1 MNEIVRLGAPRARSA
16 TNRFN
21 LRMLLIALSPTEATV
36 IASGRI
42 YDPRYRP
49 RPGSALDRAETEEE
63 IEEAVAPLHA
73 SRSLD
78 INARARDWRGIKDRP
93 GLLVA
98 NYNDMPVFIGI
109 AWCTLLSRSGYMGL
123 ARVRLKPWR
132 LFKNRVA
139 VSTILDELDNSRTS
153 ANITRI
159 LTDWET
165 RELPPGVNRSLRNG
179 LFHHAGNFD
188 EALAD
193 VSASAQPARARRV
206 VDRSELPA
214 LDASQ
219 SALRFFSRDWPQLT
233 PFDDPGP
240 LPSIAEEIDAAF
252 RMSEDDHIDDDASA
266 FLDWRQTPG
275 TLAGWFE
282 FREDA
287 RRLLV
292 KNINVSTEE
301 TKTGADLVYVRRD
314 PDAVVLVQ
322 YKLLEQGTGDP
333 YFRDSGGRLA
343 SQVARM
349 QRYANPTT
357 TRSADEPEYRLG
369 RDIGYVKFILPT
381 TARTTSALDLRP
393 EGRYHP
399 AGSVERLLRTPDKG
413 PKGGKVYYTRNWR
426 YINGEIFAQL
436 VRDRWI
442 GTCEDA
448 TDQLLKV
455 IGLIPSGRRT
465 CVAVDVPA

>member
-1 MNEIVRLGAPRARSA
+1 
-16 TNRFN
+16 
-21 LRMLLIALSPTEATV
+21 MLLVALSPTEATV

-42 YDPRYRP
+42 HDPRYRP
-49 RPGSALDRAETEEE
+49 RPGSAFDQAETEEE
-63 IEEAVAPLHA
+63 VEEALAPLRA

-78 INARARDWRGIKDRP
+78 INARARDWRGIKERP

-98 NYNDMPVFIGI
+98 NYNDVPVFIGV
-109 AWCTLLSRSGYMGL
+109 AWCTLRSRSGYIGL

-132 LFKNRVA
+132 LFKNQVA
-139 VSTILDELDNSRTS
+139 VSTILDDLDDGRTS

-159 LTDWET
+159 LKDWET
-165 RELPPGVNRSLRNG
+165 RELPPEVNRRLLDA
-179 LFHHAGNFD
+179 LFDYAGNFD

-193 VSASAQPARARRV
+193 VSASAQPARARHV

-219 SALRFFSRDWPQLT
+219 SALRFFSRDWPELT
-233 PFDDPGP
+233 PVDDPGP

-252 RMSEDDHIDDDASA
+252 RMSEDDHIADDASA

-275 TLAGWFE
+275 TIAGWFE
-282 FREDA
+282 FREGA

-301 TKTGADLVYVRRD
+301 ARTGADLVYVRRD

-322 YKLLEQGTGDP
+322 YKLLDQGTGDP
-333 YFRDSGGRLA
+333 YFRDSRGRLA

-349 QRYANPTT
+349 QKYANSPTT
-357 TRSADEPEYRLG
+357 QSTDEPDYRLG
-369 RDIGYVKFILPT
+369 RDVGYVKFILPT
-381 TARTTSALDLRP
+381 TSRTTSALDLRP

-399 AGSVERLLRTPDKG
+399 AGSVERLLREPDKG
-413 PKGGKVYYTRNWR
+413 PKGGKVFYTRNWR
-426 YINGEIFAQL
+426 YINGETFAQL

-448 TDQLLKV
+448 TNQLLKV
-455 IGLIPSGRRT
+455 IGLVPSGRHT
-465 CVAVDVPA
+465 YVAVDVPA

>member
-1 MNEIVRLGAPRARSA
+1 
-16 TNRFN
+16 
-21 LRMLLIALSPTEATV
+21 MLLVALSPTEATV

-49 RPGSALDRAETEEE
+49 RPGSTLDQAETEEE
-63 IEEAVAPLHA
+63 IEEALAQVRA
-73 SRSLD
+73 SRRLD
-78 INARARDWRGIKDRP
+78 INARGRDWRGIRERP

-98 NYNDMPVFIGI
+98 NYNDMPVFIGV
-109 AWCTLLSRSGYMGL
+109 AWCTLLSRSGYVGL

-132 LFKNRVA
+132 PFKNQVA
-139 VSTILDELDNSRTS
+139 VSTILDELNDGRTS

-159 LTDWET
+159 LKDWET
-165 RELPPGVNRSLRNG
+165 RELPPEVNRRLQDA
-179 LFHHAGNFD
+179 LFDHAGNFD

-193 VSASAQPARARRV
+193 VSASAQPARARRA
-206 VDRSELPA
+206 VDQSELPA

-233 PFDDPGP
+233 PVDDLGP

-266 FLDWRQTPG
+266 FLDWQQTPR
-275 TLAGWFE
+275 TVAGWFE
-282 FREDA
+282 FREGA

-292 KNINVSTEE
+292 KNINVSTAEAR
-301 TKTGADLVYVRRD
+301 TGADLVYVRRD

-322 YKLLEQGTGDP
+322 YKLLDQGTGDP

-349 QRYANPTT
+349 QKYANPATT
-357 TRSADEPEYRLG
+357 QSADEPDYRLG
-369 RDIGYVKFILPT
+369 RDIGYVKFIVPT
-381 TARTTSALDLRP
+381 TARATSALDLRP

-426 YINGEIFAQL
+426 YINGETFAQL

-442 GTCEDA
+442 GTCEDT
-448 TDQLLKV
+448 TDQLLEV
-455 IGLIPSGRRT
+455 IGLISSGRRT
-465 CVAVDVPA
+465 CVAVDVPV